1 MTVREGG
8 PPGGLLRWLLFDD
21 INHPRY
27 AKFIGDFAK
36 AMRPESFLPGHFD
49 FSVSGKI
56 VKPAFSFFDLL
67 RIEHQRKAG
76 VAGFSLRHG
85 IAHHDVASGNAHV
98 GMSDGGIGK
107 LHSGRAVL
115 GAVLR

>member
-76 VAGFSLRHG
+76 VMMSLPAMRTL
-85 IAHHDVASGNAHV
+85 AWAMAVSGNCIPEGQFSAL
-98 GMSDGGIGK
+98 SCADFGISPK
-107 LHSGRAVL
+107 LIL
-115 GAVLR
+115 